1 MDIENRVVIVTGSGT
16 GIGRAIA
23 VEFGIHGA
31 NVVCCARRKNKIE
44 ETANIIQK
52 KGGKAIAVP
61 TDITKRAQVQN
72 MVKIAREKFGPVDIL
87 FNNAGRFKSI
97 AGVYE
102 VDPEN
107 WWEDVKVNLYGSLLT
122 IREVLPEMIERNE
135 GIIINMNGGRPVGGS
150 GYACGK
156 AGLMELTRI
165 LAEELKLMKSS
176 VMVFSAG
183 PGLVR
188 TEMTELQANT
198 PEGIK
203 WIPSTK
209 ELFEKGNVR
218 KPEDIAKATI
228 KLVKVAKP
236 EASGKNYNP
245 DTDFSRFN
253 EVE

>member
-1 MDIENRVVIVTGSGT
+1 MKIENRTVIVTGSGS
-16 GIGRAIA
+16 GIGRALA
-23 VEFGIHGA
+23 VEFAAHGA
-31 NVVCCARRKNKIE
+31 KVVCCARRKNRIE
-44 ETANIIQK
+44 ETVDIIEK
-52 KGGKAIAVP
+52 NGGKAIAIQ
-61 TDITKRAQVQN
+61 TDITIHQQVKN
-72 MVKIAREKFGPVDIL
+72 MVETARKHFGPIDIL

-122 IREVLPEMIERNE
+122 IREVLPEMIERDE

-165 LAEELKLMKSS
+165 LAEELKLMGSS

-198 PEGIK
+198 PAGIK

-209 ELFEKGNVR
+209 ESFERGKVR
-218 KPEDIAKATI
+218 KPEDIAKATM
-228 KLVKVAKP
+228 KLIEVASPK
-236 EASGKNYNP
+236 ASGKNFGP
-245 DTDFSRFN
+245 DTDFSKFN
-253 EVE
+253 E